1 MCRWPVTFAVE
12 LRVVR
17 LVLLE
22 YVVNSCKEHPGNGD
36 DGLFMSPA
44 FLECKIA
51 ITDFRKFLGAN
62 RIEGALNKK
71 WLDVSTG
78 PADSCGFLLPGTL
91 IVLRR
96 KPSPGA
102 EMLRGGEHGHIQIG
116 RASCR
121 ERV

>member
-1 MCRWPVTFAVE
+1 MKHC
-12 LRVVR
+12 
-17 LVLLE
+17 
-22 YVVNSCKEHPGNGD
+22 N
-36 DGLFMSPA
+36 GLFMSPA

-51 ITDFRKFLGAN
+51 IADFRKFLGAN

-102 EMLRGGEHGHIQIG
+102 EMLRGGKHGHIHSNFRDDANRG
-116 RASCR
+116 TVFHFPLVPWSAA
-121 ERV
+121 ERNGHNYGKKKTQ

>member
-22 YVVNSCKEHPGNGD
+22 HVVNSREQHPGNGD
-36 DGLFMSPA
+36 NGLFMSPA
-44 FLECKIA
+44 LLECKIA
-51 ITDFRKFLGAN
+51 IADFRKFLGAN

-71 WLDVSTG
+71 WLDVSPS
-78 PADSCGFLLPGTL
+78 PADSGGFHLPGAL

-96 KPSPGA
+96 KPSPRA
-102 EMLRGGEHGHIQIG
+102 EVL
-116 RASCR
+116 
-121 ERV
+121 